1 MVAAAREVEAG
12 AVMAR
17 AVVARVTALMI
28 EASPGLAAL
37 SSLQIPL
44 PRRGLA
50 LCSSGSKVG
59 KEMPASRPWLSTA
72 SAGSEAACS
81 TRGERGERQR
91 DMIHPSIRQHWA
103 RPVGGHFQRCG
114 GCSLKEWQLCRSLV
128 GCQHGAASERPVA
141 RRMGAQAKKK
151 GPVKG
156 GIGIVKRYLKA
167 HG

>member
-12 AVMAR
+12 AVEAR

-37 SSLQIPL
+37 SSFQMPL

-50 LCSSGSKVG
+50 LCSSGSKVW
-59 KEMPASRPWLSTA
+59 KETPASRPWLSTA

-91 DMIHPSIRQHWA
+91 DMIHPSIRQYGP
-103 RPVGGHFQRCG
+103 RPVGGH
-114 GCSLKEWQLCRSLV
+114 S
-128 GCQHGAASERPVA
+128 
-141 RRMGAQAKKK
+141 
-151 GPVKG
+151 
-156 GIGIVKRYLKA
+156 
-167 HG
+167 